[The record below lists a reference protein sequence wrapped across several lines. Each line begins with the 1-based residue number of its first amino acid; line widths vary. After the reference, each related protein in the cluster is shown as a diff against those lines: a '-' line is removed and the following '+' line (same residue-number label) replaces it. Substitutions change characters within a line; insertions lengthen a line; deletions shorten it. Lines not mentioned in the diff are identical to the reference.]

1 MWTGNR
7 VIATIDRPTLDFI
20 NPLIKRKAYIW
31 WNFPVSD
38 YVRDHLLMGPV
49 YGNGLDIEDG
59 MSAFVS
65 NPMEHAEASRF
76 PSTAWPITPG
86 TWRNLTTTPPG
97 DTPSK
102 T

>member
-7 VIATIDRPTLDFI
+7 VIACIDKESMDFI
-20 NPLIKRKAYIW
+20 NPLLKRKAYIW

-49 YGNGLDIEDG
+49 YGNGLDIKDD

-65 NPMEHAEASRF
+65 NPMERAEASKIALY
-76 PSTAWPITPG
+76 SVADYAW
-86 TWRNLTTTPPG
+86 NLEKCFLETCYP
-97 DTPSK
+97 
-102 T
+102 